1 MADPVP
7 IEFGTGSHPGLYG
20 PDNGPRHIN
29 VRMGLAPEAKSQTPY
44 YSYWGTDLLNEV
56 SSVTG
61 GCRGLITV
69 GNAMLG
75 LFGTRLVQIDRYGN
89 WISLGGIP
97 GTAPAILARNQAD
110 PLPMTAIVSD
120 GVRYLWTG
128 AALTSLDDPDLPS
141 PNSVC
146 FLNQRMIYGIPD
158 GRFFWT
164 DVGSAFDVNS
174 LSFAEAEA
182 DPDGGVRVFN
192 HRGDLWY
199 FGTYTTQIF
208 RDTGQTSNTFAP
220 VGGGYTRRGCAS
232 AHTVAQLGDEI
243 LWLADNGTVQLAQG
257 YQGETISSEA
267 VQASIKS
274 VADKSTITAAAYY
287 YKGLGFY
294 EMSAPGWTWVFN
306 RTTKTWFEAQSNG
319 LPRRRTQMVEAIADK
334 VIMGDY
340 ETGAIYELSDTVFAE
355 GDEPMVWELR
365 SPPWHAYPNRVS
377 CYRAY
382 FDFVTGVG
390 LNSGV
395 PDDDNAKVMIDW
407 SDDGGRTF
415 GNVITRKLG
424 TIGTFDTTVEINGL
438 GATSRQGRIWRLRI
452 SSKVPRAMMGGKAE
466 ASKIGT

>member
-29 VRMGLAPEAKSQTPY
+29 VRMGVAAEAKSPTPY
-44 YSYWGTDLLNEV
+44 YSYWGTDTLTTISN
-56 SSVTG
+56 VTT
-61 GCRGLITV
+61 GCRGMIKIDNSV
-69 GNAMLG
+69 IG
-75 LFGTRLVQIDRYGN
+75 LFGTQLVEIDTSGGVTA
-89 WISLGGIP
+89 LGGIP
-97 GTAPAILARNQAD
+97 GTAPAILARNQAE
-110 PLPMTAIVSD
+110 PLPMVAIVSD
-120 GVRYLWTG
+120 GVRYVWTG
-128 AALTSLDDPDLPS
+128 SALATLDDPDLPS

-164 DVGSAFDVNS
+164 DVGSATDVNS
-174 LSFAEAEA
+174 LSFAEGEA

-192 HRGDLWY
+192 HRGDLWL
-199 FGTYTTQIF
+199 FGTDTTQIF

-232 AHTVAQLGDEI
+232 AHTVAQLGDELI
-243 LWLADNGTVQLAQG
+243 WLGDNGTVQLASG
-257 YQGETISSEA
+257 YQGETISHEA
-267 VQASIKS
+267 VQASIMS
-274 VADKSTITAAAYY
+274 VSDKSTITGAAYY
-287 YKGLGFY
+287 FKGLGFY
-294 EMSAPGWTWVFN
+294 ELSSPTWTWVFN
-306 RTTKTWFEAQSNG
+306 RATKTWFEAQSYG
-319 LPRRRTQMVEAIADK
+319 LPRRRTQMAAQLGSS

-340 ETGAIYELSDTVFAE
+340 ATGAIYALSETTFAE
-355 GDEPMVWELR
+355 GSNPMVWELR

-382 FDFVTGVG
+382 FDFITGVG

-395 PDDDNAKVMIDW
+395 RDDDNPKVMIDW
-407 SDDGGRTF
+407 SDDGGKTF
-415 GNVITRKLG
+415 GNVVTRKLG
-424 TIGTFDTTVEINGL
+424 TIGTRGTTIEINGL

-452 SSKVPRAMMGGKAE
+452 ASKVPRALMSAKAE